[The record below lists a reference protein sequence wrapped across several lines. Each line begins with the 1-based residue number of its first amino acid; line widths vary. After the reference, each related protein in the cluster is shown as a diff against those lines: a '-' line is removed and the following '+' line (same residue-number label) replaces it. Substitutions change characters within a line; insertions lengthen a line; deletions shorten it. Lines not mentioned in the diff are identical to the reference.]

1 MLAVV
6 KMSDFHECAGA
17 VVGIQGTTL
26 RLAGG
31 FTALCKYLGMTSDLK
46 SLWVDE
52 RVLSE
57 STAFSANDAEPLL
70 CTKALSCMFDDEV
83 VDAIDTSDVV
93 AKLERHGYRKSA
105 SSVLVQTAVAS
116 SVNKSQ
122 SKMTSHRK
130 CRTRS
135 LWKPRR
141 TRGIRRLATGS
152 SPCAYLVEHGSLEA
166 FMGRVPKRER
176 PPLPNS
182 PRFRRSEAPIFTAN
196 AGDVV
201 GSAPSLDW
209 STK

>member
-6 KMSDFHECAGA
+6 KMSDFHECAG
-17 VVGIQGTTL
+17 VVAGIQGTTL

-83 VDAIDTSDVV
+83 VDAIDRATSS

-105 SSVLVQTAVAS
+105 SKGAGTNGGGFFRKQKSVKDDITPQMSYEVA
-116 SVNKSQ
+116 
-122 SKMTSHRK
+122 
-130 CRTRS
+130 
-135 LWKPRR
+135 
-141 TRGIRRLATGS
+141 
-152 SPCAYLVEHGSLEA
+152 LEA
-166 FMGRVPKRER
+166 TAYPRDPSSCDRV
-176 PPLPNS
+176 
-182 PRFRRSEAPIFTAN
+182 RRRARTS
-196 AGDVV
+196 
-201 GSAPSLDW
+201 
-209 STK
+209 